1 MAVFGKDPSL
11 NMFYLGE
18 HELKVIGTMMYRHE
32 DYLTAI
38 DQVSSGAIRREPLI
52 SNHFP
57 FEQYD
62 EAYKF
67 KDEIGSTSMKI
78 IIKLYNHENN
88 RFRRSCLGLLPGR

>member
-11 NMFYLGE
+11 DMFYLGE
-18 HELKVIGTMMYRHE
+18 HELKVNGTMMYRHE

-38 DQVSSGAIRREPLI
+38 DQVSSGAIRLEPLI

-62 EAYKF
+62 KAYKF
-67 KDEIGSTSMKI
+67 IDENSATSMKI
-78 IIKLYNHENN
+78 IIKL
-88 RFRRSCLGLLPGR
+88 

>member
-1 MAVFGKDPSL
+1 MKEPNYTSTDFYIRIENL
-11 NMFYLGE
+11 NHHDIVVTTDDSQM
-18 HELKVIGTMMYRHE
+18 VVNGTMMYRHE

-38 DQVSSGAIRREPLI
+38 DQVSSGAIRLEPLI

-67 KDEIGSTSMKI
+67 IDENSATSMKI
-78 IIKLYNHENN
+78 IIKL
-88 RFRRSCLGLLPGR
+88 